1 MADLKISQLPAAVVV
16 NDTDELVLARG
27 GSTLK
32 TPASLIRKTAIDSLQ
47 ASLTSALAAIT
58 QLQTDL
64 DALELEIGANPSGAF
79 ADLVA
84 RLNAFQGM
92 SGAIDTGWSVANYT
106 SDKGLDQDSYSM
118 NELADILCT
127 LTAALIARGV
137 ISA

>member
-1 MADLKISQLPAAVVV
+1 
-16 NDTDELVLARG
+16 
-27 GSTLK
+27 
-32 TPASLIRKTAIDSLQ
+32 
-47 ASLTSALAAIT
+47 
-58 QLQTDL
+58 
-64 DALELEIGANPSGAF
+64 
-79 ADLVA
+79 
-84 RLNAFQGM
+84 M